1 MAVCSSVMSQRMLQL
16 MTEILSG
23 KLSRVI
29 ECSSCKLA
37 KVKMIMFVLTVIC
50 TKIYQSLTAL
60 LKHNSDISCVF

>member
-37 KVKMIMFVLTVIC
+37 KVKNDHVCGDCYLHKDLSKPDSIT
-50 TKIYQSLTAL
+50 
-60 LKHNSDISCVF
+60 